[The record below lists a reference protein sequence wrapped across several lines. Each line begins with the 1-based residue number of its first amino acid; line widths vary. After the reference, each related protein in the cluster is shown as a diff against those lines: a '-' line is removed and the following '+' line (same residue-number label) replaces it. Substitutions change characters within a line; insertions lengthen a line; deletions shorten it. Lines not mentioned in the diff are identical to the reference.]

1 MPKSDRQPS
10 DYHLLNSLLMFVN
23 RIFWFVLLLIW
34 MAGSTWWHVCKIKFL
49 CGDDAP
55 AGMMAGLT
63 RSGLTIADGS
73 AFGLTLPGGFDFARS
88 GADPNISR
96 VDTSLDSLALYLQ
109 NNPGRALT
117 ITGYYGADETNNT
130 SFENLGL
137 GRAETLKQ
145 LLVQKGVSVASL
157 LTKAELLGKPT
168 YNARGDSLKG
178 GLGFSFGAEFAAP
191 AASSLA
197 TADTTTV
204 ISTTT
209 VTTEQQL
216 ADKQTF
222 ESVFKPIDLYFPTGK
237 SDYIHTDDT
246 DRFFA
251 EAAKY
256 LPEHKDKKL
265 LLTGYT
271 DNEGSDASN
280 LALSRK
286 RAAAVQKQLE
296 KTGITPAQVEVKAK
310 GEADPKASN
319 DTEDGRKANRRV
331 TVVVE

>member
-1 MPKSDRQPS
+1 
-10 DYHLLNSLLMFVN
+10 MFIN
-23 RIFWFVLLLIW
+23 RIFWFVLLLVW

-55 AGMMAGLT
+55 SVVVGGLS
-63 RSGLTIADGS
+63 RSARTIADGDR
-73 AFGLTLPGGFDFARS
+73 FRMTVPGGFDFARS
-88 GADPNISR
+88 GADPNMSR
-96 VDTSLDSLALYLQ
+96 FETSLDSLALYLQ

-137 GRAETLKQ
+137 GRAETMKQ
-145 LLVQKGVSVASL
+145 LLVQKGVPAASL
-157 LTKAELLGKPT
+157 QTKAELLGKPM
-168 YNARGDSLKG
+168 YSANRDSLYG
-178 GLGFSFGAEFAAP
+178 GLGLSFGAEFAAP
-191 AASSLA
+191 AANTLA

-204 ISTTT
+204 ISTTS

-216 ADKQTF
+216 AEKQTF

-271 DNEGSDASN
+271 DNEGSDVSN
-280 LALSRK
+280 LNLSRK
-286 RAAAVQKQLE
+286 RAAAVGKQLE
-296 KTGITPAQVEVKAK
+296 KAGISSAQVTVKAK

-319 DTEDGRKANRRV
+319 DTEAGRKANRRV

>member
-1 MPKSDRQPS
+1 
-10 DYHLLNSLLMFVN
+10 MFAN
-23 RIFWFVLLLIW
+23 RIFWFVLLLVW
-34 MAGSTWWHVCKIKFL
+34 MAGSTWWHVCKIKLL

-55 AGMMAGLT
+55 SGLT
-63 RSGLTIADGS
+63 GGLLGTTPTIADGDQ
-73 AFGLTLPGGFDFARS
+73 FRLTLPGGFDFARS
-88 GADPNISR
+88 GAEPNMSQFE
-96 VDTSLDSLALYLQ
+96 TSLDSLAIYLQ

-137 GRAETLKQ
+137 GRAETMKQ
-145 LLVQKGVSVASL
+145 LLVQKGVQPASL
-157 LTKAELLGKPT
+157 LTKADLLGKPT
-168 YNARGDSLKG
+168 YNTNRDSLYG
-178 GLGFSFGAEFAAP
+178 GLGFSFGAEFASP
-191 AASSLA
+191 AATSLA
-197 TADTTTV
+197 TTDTTAVT
-204 ISTTT
+204 STTT
-209 VTTEQQL
+209 TTTEQQL
-216 ADKQTF
+216 AEKQTF
-222 ESVFKPIDLYFPTGK
+222 ESVFKPIDLYFPAGK

-256 LPEHKDKKL
+256 LPDHKDKKL

-271 DNEGSDASN
+271 DNKGSETAN
-280 LALSRK
+280 LNLSRK
-286 RAAAVQKQLE
+286 RAAAVRKQLE
-296 KTGITPAQVEVKAK
+296 KVGIVAAQVTVKAK

>member
-1 MPKSDRQPS
+1 
-10 DYHLLNSLLMFVN
+10 MFAN
-23 RIFWFVLLLIW
+23 RIFWFILLLVW

-55 AGMMAGLT
+55 SGMTAGLA
-63 RSGLTIADGS
+63 RSALTIADGNL
-73 AFGLTLPGGFDFARS
+73 FRLELPGGFDFARS
-88 GADPNISR
+88 GADPNVSR
-96 VDTSLDSLALYLQ
+96 FETSLDSLALYLQ

-137 GRAETLKQ
+137 GRAEVFKQ
-145 LLVQKGVSVASL
+145 LLVQKGVPPASL
-157 LTKAELLGKPT
+157 LTKGELLGKPT
-168 YNARGDSLKG
+168 YNANRDSLYG

-191 AASSLA
+191 VATSLA
-197 TADTTTV
+197 TADTSTV

-216 ADKQTF
+216 AEKQTF

-271 DNEGSDASN
+271 DNEGSEESN

-286 RAAAVQKQLE
+286 RAAAVRKQLE
-296 KTGITPAQVEVKAK
+296 KVGITAAQVTVKAK

-319 DTEDGRKANRRV
+319 DTEEGRKANRRV

>member
-1 MPKSDRQPS
+1 
-10 DYHLLNSLLMFVN
+10 MFAN
-23 RIFWFVLLLIW
+23 RIFWFVLLLVW

-55 AGMMAGLT
+55 SGMTTGLT
-63 RSGLTIADGS
+63 RSALTIADGDRFS
-73 AFGLTLPGGFDFARS
+73 LTLPGGFDFARS

-96 VDTSLDSLALYLQ
+96 FETSLDSLASYLQ

-117 ITGYYGADETNNT
+117 ITGYYGANETNNT
-130 SFENLGL
+130 SFANVGL
-137 GRAETLKQ
+137 GRAETMKQ
-145 LLVQKGVSVASL
+145 LLVQKGVPAVSL
-157 LTKAELLGKPT
+157 LTKSERLGKPT
-168 YNARGDSLKG
+168 YNATGDSLNG

-191 AASSLA
+191 AATSLA
-197 TADTTTV
+197 TADTTAV
-204 ISTTT
+204 VSTTT

-216 ADKQTF
+216 AEKQTF

-237 SDYIHTDDT
+237 SDYIHTNDT

-271 DNEGSDASN
+271 DDEGSVASN
-280 LALSRK
+280 LNLSRK
-286 RAAAVQKQLE
+286 RASAVQKQLE
-296 KTGITPAQVEVKAK
+296 KAGITLAQVEIKAK